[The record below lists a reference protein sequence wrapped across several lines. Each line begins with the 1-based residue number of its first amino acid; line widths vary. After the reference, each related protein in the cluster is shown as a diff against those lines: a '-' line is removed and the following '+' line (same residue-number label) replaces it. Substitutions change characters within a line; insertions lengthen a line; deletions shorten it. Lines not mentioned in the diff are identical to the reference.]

1 MKDKIQFSVLMSVY
15 HKEKASNLIEA
26 IDSIVNQT
34 LLPDEFLI
42 VEDGPLTEEL
52 DNVLKEYTQK
62 YKWIRTLKL
71 EKNLGLGNALR
82 EGVINC
88 KYEYIARMDSD
99 DISVNDRFEKQ
110 IVYMQNNINCDL
122 VGGNIQEFDD
132 LTGKELSYR
141 IVPNSKEVILNYLK
155 KRNPFNHV
163 TVLFKKK
170 SVIES
175 GNYLDCPYF
184 EDYYLWGR
192 MIKNNKKLDNINEN
206 LVKVRAGLKMSERRG
221 KLKYI
226 KYIINFEKKL
236 LELGLINRLNYLYNV
251 SIRIIV
257 SMIPNFIRY
266 QLYQRRLRSEKN

>member
-1 MKDKIQFSVLMSVY
+1 MKGKIQFSVLMSVY
-15 HKEKASNLIEA
+15 YKEKANNLKEA
-26 IDSIVNQT
+26 IESIVNQT

-42 VEDGPLTEEL
+42 VEDGSLTEEL
-52 DNVLKEYTQK
+52 YNVLEEYTKK

-71 EKNLGLGNALR
+71 EENAGLGNALR
-82 EGVINC
+82 VGVINC

-99 DISVNDRFEKQ
+99 DISINDRFEKQ
-110 IVYMQNNINCDL
+110 IEYMQNNINCDL

-132 LTGKELSYR
+132 LTGRKLSYR
-141 IVPNSKEVILNYLK
+141 IVPNNKEDILNYLK

-184 EDYYLWGR
+184 EDYYLWVR

-206 LVKVRAGLKMSERRG
+206 LVKVRSGLKMSERRG
-221 KLKYI
+221 KFKYI
-226 KYIINFEKKL
+226 KYIINFEDKL
-236 LELGLINRLNYLYNV
+236 LKLGLINKFNYLYNV
-251 SIRIIV
+251 FIRVVVSI
-257 SMIPNFIRY
+257 IPNFIRY